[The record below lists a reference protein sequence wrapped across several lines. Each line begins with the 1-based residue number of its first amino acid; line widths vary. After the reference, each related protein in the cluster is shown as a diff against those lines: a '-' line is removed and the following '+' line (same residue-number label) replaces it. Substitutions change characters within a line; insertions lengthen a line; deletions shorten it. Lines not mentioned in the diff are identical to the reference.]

1 MAPSGGSHDE
11 EPHDADPPPA
21 LLLLLSA
28 ASAAAQDAP
37 ATAAACSPGN
47 VVCVELGLDGDGR
60 PSYRVQRA
68 GRQVLAPSRL
78 GMILADAPKLERN
91 LAIADVRQATF
102 DETWEQPW
110 GERREVR
117 NHYNELTVTLR
128 EKSGP
133 GREFDVVFRLHDDGL
148 GFRYAF
154 DRQPALERL
163 EIVEELTEFHLAE
176 DATAWWI
183 PAFEWNRAEYLYH
196 ATPLREVGDAQTPIT
211 LRMDDGLHVSI
222 HEAALVDYAGMNL
235 TRVEG
240 RRLKAALTPGT
251 STRANVSVATPFRT
265 PWRTLQLGMRAGDL
279 VESPL
284 ILNLN
289 EPNRLGDVSWVRPM
303 KYVGVWWEMHM
314 DLKSW
319 ASGLKHGAT
328 SENVRRHIDFAA
340 EHGFGGVL
348 VEGWNVGWDGDWFG
362 NGEAFRFTRSYA
374 DFDLEALSAYARD
387 KGVVLIGHHE
397 TSGHA
402 AHYESQMESAF
413 DLYQRLGV
421 PAVKTGYVAD
431 AGQAK
436 VRDADG
442 NLVFA
447 WHEGQDMVNHHLRV
461 VEAAA
466 RRRIS
471 VNPHEPVKDT
481 GLRRTYPNWLTRE
494 GARGMEYSAWGD
506 PGNPPGHEP
515 TLVFTR
521 LLAGPMDY
529 TPGIFGMRTRA
540 PGGVQTT
547 WAKQLALYVVIY
559 SPLQMAAD
567 LLEHYE
573 ANPGPFQFIKDVP
586 VDWETT
592 RVLNG
597 EIGEYVT
604 IARRERGG
612 DDWYLGAVTD
622 AQPRTLEV
630 ALDFLEPGRRYT
642 AQVYRDGDHADY
654 RDSREDIVIEARE
667 VTSTETLTLRLA
679 PGGGQAIRFVAQ

>member
-1 MAPSGGSHDE
+1 MPIRRL
-11 EPHDADPPPA
+11 P

-163 EIVEELTEFHLAE
+163 EIVEELTEFQLAE

-289 EPNRLGDVSWVRPM
+289 EPNRLGDVSWVKPM

-319 ASGLKHGAT
+319 ASGPKHGAT
-328 SENVRRHIDFAA
+328 NENVRRHIDFAA
-340 EHGFGGVL
+340 RHGFGGVL
-348 VEGWNVGWDGDWFG
+348 VEGWNLGWDGDWFG
-362 NGEAFRFTRSYA
+362 NGEAFSFTRSYP

-402 AHYESQMESAF
+402 AHYESQMDAAF